1 MMCLQYLFILFNL
14 TAQPTVGIPAF
25 TAEITHQYQLPLA
38 ACDTLSVTTKTGQN
52 DLSRSAFHP
61 SQAHLVITTEM
72 VETALEILHP
82 EQKTHTHERLGT
94 LKNALRGPP
103 PLAWGGTR
111 IGSYV
116 YGRYE
121 LDSSVAP
128 KKGNVSTG
136 AGRDHVAY
144 EGVKGGKPYSGS
156 ASAPEGM
163 FSTPEEIIDYR
174 YGGNFDEFGGIPPRP
189 VEGTFGKGVPVK
201 AKARGMEQLK
211 YQQNV
216 DKFGKA
222 NVANKQNPVGPNN
235 KRLIEYMEA
244 VDGVYEHK

>member
-128 KKGNVSTG
+128 KKLPSSPLPDSYMNPKHIVDMEPARSLPGSTLN
-136 AGRDHVAY
+136 AGGEVRNANYFWQELLERD
-144 EGVKGGKPYSGS
+144 PD
-156 ASAPEGM
+156 M
-163 FSTPEEIIDYR
+163 FSKGNIYRIEEL
-174 YGGNFDEFGGIPPRP
+174 
-189 VEGTFGKGVPVK
+189 
-201 AKARGMEQLK
+201 GMSPK
-211 YQQNV
+211 V
-216 DKFGKA
+216 DK
-222 NVANKQNPVGPNN
+222 VWLKQNPAHQSFLDDVLHHHHIDKGP
-235 KRLIEYMEA
+235 IA
-244 VDGVYEHK
+244 VPLPETIHQQWTKALHGGVQ